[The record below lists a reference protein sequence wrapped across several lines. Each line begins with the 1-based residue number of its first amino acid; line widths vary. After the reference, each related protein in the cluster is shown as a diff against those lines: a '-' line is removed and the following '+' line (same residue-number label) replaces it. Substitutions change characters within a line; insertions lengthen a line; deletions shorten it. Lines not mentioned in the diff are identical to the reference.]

1 MTARTALCALGLFL
15 APATAHAQLRD
26 LCPERPGLDTPP
38 CIVDKRHIQIET
50 GLADWT
56 RDRDPSQS
64 TTTLS
69 LGDTELRYGITDT
82 TEIRASWTAFTRQS
96 VHDRI
101 SGDRNH
107 ATGVG
112 DLGLSIKH
120 ALLNP
125 DGSGFSLAFAPG
137 VILPTGSHG
146 IGDGTW
152 SASVLLPISYEL
164 SDHLSLIATPEIDA
178 QADEDG
184 HGRHLA
190 YGSAAGLSADLS
202 DRLNASL
209 EMQMIR
215 DRDPDGATTQT
226 LGSFSLA
233 FQPGAAWMV
242 DAGTNIGLNHASPDA
257 ELYIGLSR
265 RF

>member
-1 MTARTALCALGLFL
+1 MTLKSALCALGLFL
-15 APATAHAQLRD
+15 APATAQAQLRD

-38 CIVDKRHIQIET
+38 CIVDKGHMQIEI
-50 GLADWT
+50 GLADWN
-56 RDRDPSQS
+56 RDRNADQS

-82 TEIRASWTAFTRQS
+82 TEIRASWTAFTRAS
-96 VHDRI
+96 EHDRI
-101 SGDRNH
+101 SGERSH
-107 ATGVG
+107 LTGVS

-125 DGSGFSLAFAPG
+125 DGSSFSLAIAPG
-137 VILPTGSHG
+137 VTLPTGSHG
-146 IGDGTW
+146 ISDGTW

-190 YGSAAGLSADLS
+190 YGSAAGLSADLC

-209 EMQMIR
+209 EMQLIR
-215 DRDPDGATTQT
+215 DRDPEGATTQA

-233 FQPGAAWMV
+233 FQPDPAWMV
-242 DAGTNIGLNHASPDA
+242 DAGTNLGLNHSSPDA
-257 ELYIGLSR
+257 EIYIGMSR